1 MRLKKHSETPIG
13 RHIKVQGNRSP
24 YDGDFL
30 YWSTRMG
37 KHPEISTRV
46 TTLLKKQKGKCA
58 HCKLFFRDGELIE
71 TDHKRPKSQGGRDSY
86 AHLQLLHRHCHDV
99 KTAND
104 DKAGGMRNQHQSTED
119 PCAEKSASTVLK
131 TSGSGDGA
139 A

>member
-37 KHPEISTRV
+37 KHPEISTTV
-46 TTLLKKQKGKCA
+46 TT
-58 HCKLFFRDGELIE
+58 
-71 TDHKRPKSQGGRDSY
+71 
-86 AHLQLLHRHCHDV
+86 LLHRHCHDV
-99 KTAND
+99 KTAKD
-104 DKAGGMRNQHQSTED
+104 DRAGGMRNQHQSTEE

-131 TSGSGDGA
+131 TSRSGDGA
-139 A
+139 ASFNKLTL